1 VGREELEGVCK
12 EWVRRGREM
21 GLIPLEEKGERVEE
35 GKREN
40 GGCELRGGGESIS
53 PIPFDL
59 IPSPLSPS
67 GLSISTDH
75 LKVPP
80 VPIPPPLSTSSSSTS
95 VSSNSLPSA
104 STSASSVEDGCL
116 EEAVRRAKEEGR
128 GDGTPVNREGNSN
141 GTPTKLMQKIEI
153 SDEGVKNGFEGD
165 GGELVEVN

>member
-1 VGREELEGVCK
+1 MGREELEGCCE
-12 EWVRRGREM
+12 EWVRRGREI
-21 GLIPLEEKGERVEE
+21 GLIPLEEKGGGVEE
-35 GKREN
+35 EEGN
-40 GGCELRGGGESIS
+40 GGCELRGRGESIS

-95 VSSNSLPSA
+95 VSSSSLPSA

-116 EEAVRRAKEEGR
+116 EEAVRKAKEEDR
-128 GDGTPVNREGNSN
+128 GDGTPVKREGNLN

-153 SDEGVKNGFEGD
+153 SDEGIKNGIEGD
-165 GGELVEVN
+165 GGGEVVEVN